1 MGTPNKQTC
10 FRKPS
15 SSSASSPLQPWHST
29 ALCNPSKAASET
41 SSSSSPTTLTSAPWW
56 LHSANLTATLS
67 GAGADGFTVFAPTNK
82 AFSLLPETTLAHL
95 LDPANILELQAVLE
109 YHVLPY
115 VYDSRTRIT
124 PIFAYTL
131 EGSNLTITKRGGQLN
146 VNNAVAIFVDLEAS
160 NGVVHVIDHVLMP
173 PAKPKPTIIERI
185 TSMPE
190 LSDFQFAYVAA
201 LEGSLGSTGILDVD
215 GPLTV
220 FIPTNEAFLK
230 LPKGLLDHL
239 LEPENI
245 IELQSLLS
253 YHVVSGAELHTGCN
267 GVSEQPGDVASLG
280 RPCGQLDLETNSF
293 VNTLQGQGINVG
305 YHKRCPISGCN
316 DTVILSPDNIDY
328 RTSTL
333 SKIVQTDVQASN
345 GIIHLI
351 DNVLIPAA
359 PTRTILQAAELS
371 GYTTFVTALKAAN
384 LTAALDGDYHRVN
397 QLTVFVPSN
406 EEFAKLPKGT
416 LDHLLDPKNVKELQ
430 DILKY
435 HVVAGG
441 ALRAGC
447 NLVGRPCGK
456 GDLEG
461 AVDSMA
467 SIKTLE
473 GKAVTISQV
482 PSSRDHDA
490 SIVIDKSYI
499 VPFRSVP
506 GNGSAHLT

>member
-41 SSSSSPTTLTSAPWW
+41 SSSSSPTTLTSTLVVA
-56 LHSANLTATLS
+56 LKAANLTITLS

-95 LDPANILELQAVLE
+95 LDPSNILELQAVLE

-190 LSDFQFAYVAA
+190 LSIFQFAYVSA
-201 LEGSLGSTGILDVD
+201 LETVENNNEYYPPSGLDGILDGD

-220 FIPTNEAFLK
+220 FAPTNEAFQK
-230 LPKGLLDHL
+230 LPKVLLDHL

-267 GVSEQPGDVASLG
+267 KGSEQPGDVASLG

-305 YHKRCPISGCN
+305 YHKRCPISGC
-316 DTVILSPDNIDY
+316 DETVILSPDNID
-328 RTSTL
+328 
-333 SKIVQTDVQASN
+333 
-345 GIIHLI
+345 
-351 DNVLIPAA
+351 
-359 PTRTILQAAELS
+359 
-371 GYTTFVTALKAAN
+371 
-384 LTAALDGDYHRVN
+384 
-397 QLTVFVPSN
+397 
-406 EEFAKLPKGT
+406 
-416 LDHLLDPKNVKELQ
+416 
-430 DILKY
+430 
-435 HVVAGG
+435 
-441 ALRAGC
+441 
-447 NLVGRPCGK
+447 
-456 GDLEG
+456 
-461 AVDSMA
+461 
-467 SIKTLE
+467 
-473 GKAVTISQV
+473 
-482 PSSRDHDA
+482 
-490 SIVIDKSYI
+490 
-499 VPFRSVP
+499 
-506 GNGSAHLT
+506 